1 MADRRT
7 FRVDALVSASRPF
20 KAFLFPFR
28 ARPKEPTS
36 KVESLYCHDNEMF
49 SLVSQMVIAQPPSA
63 NKKKAVQDPRCPRER
78 LARLEKVMV
87 CVSLSVSRV
96 YTFRNDTIDMSQNPH
111 RDHRV

>member
-28 ARPKEPTS
+28 ARPKEPTL

-63 NKKKAVQDPRCPRER
+63 NKKKQYKIRDVLER
-78 LARLEKVMV
+78 DWLVWKKSW
-87 CVSLSVSRV
+87 CV
-96 YTFRNDTIDMSQNPH
+96 
-111 RDHRV
+111 